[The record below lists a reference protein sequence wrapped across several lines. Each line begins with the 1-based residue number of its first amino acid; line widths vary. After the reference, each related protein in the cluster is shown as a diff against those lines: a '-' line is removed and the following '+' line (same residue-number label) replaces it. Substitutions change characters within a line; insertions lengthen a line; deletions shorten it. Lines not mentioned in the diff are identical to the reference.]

1 MKTSHLLWLHEYALS
16 PHADKAAAYGLDN
29 CRLIHIWDDIHLR
42 TKDYSLKRLAF
53 IYQTLTTLPVDIIAG
68 DTLETLFQQPEI
80 NISIPDTVDPFI
92 RNIGQTL
99 AAKGKNIAWIEAEPF
114 VYLKH
119 ESHASRF
126 FNYWKKAERSAFLM
140 NGGKE

>member
-1 MKTSHLLWLHEYALS
+1 MKTSRLFWVHEYGLS
-16 PHADKAAAYGLDN
+16 LPADKAAAQRLGE
-29 CRLIHIWDDIHLR
+29 CRFIHIWDDAYLQ

-68 DTLETLFQQPEI
+68 DTLEVLCHQPEV

-92 RNIGQTL
+92 RNIGQSL
-99 AAKGKNIAWIEAEPF
+99 VAKGKSVEWIETAPF

-119 ESHASRF
+119 ERHTSRF
-126 FNYWKKAERSAFLM
+126 FNYWKQAERSAFLQ
-140 NGGKE
+140 NGGKQ